1 MLTELQS
8 GLPVVKWNNE
18 TVDDLDSITP
28 KEVSIELKKMLS
40 GKKAFVEIK
49 SSHVLEKCREIGRA
63 SCRERV

>member
-49 SSHVLEKCREIGRA
+49 SSHVPEK
-63 SCRERV
+63 